1 ERPDDRAAVCTVV
14 EAAFGQP
21 DEADLV
27 EALQAAGDAAIA
39 LVAERDG
46 AVVGHVMLSPMRAP
60 ERCLGLA
67 PVSVAPEHQSAGIG
81 SALIVAGIERARSG
95 GWRGVFVLG
104 HADYYPRFGFSPE
117 AARGFESA
125 FAGPHFMF
133 LALSGDAPKDGQARY
148 AAAFG
153 ET

>member
-1 ERPDDRAAVCTVV
+1 MRAVV
-14 EAAFGQP
+14 IAAFGQVE
-21 DEADLV
+21 EADLV
-27 EALQAAGDAAIA
+27 EAVRNAGDATIA
-39 LVAERDG
+39 LVAERGG
-46 AVVGHVMLSPMRAP
+46 AVVGHVMFSPMHEP

-67 PVSVAPEHQSAGIG
+67 PVSVVPESQGQGIG
-81 SALIVAGIERARSG
+81 AALIRAGIERARHE

-117 AARGFESA
+117 AARDFASP

-133 LALSGDAPKDGQARY
+133 LPLTTDAPLEGRARY

-153 ET
+153 D

>member
-1 ERPDDRAAVCTVV
+1 MRAVV
-14 EAAFGQP
+14 VAAFGQD
-21 DEADLV
+21 DEAELV
-27 EALQAAGDAAIA
+27 EALQNAGDAAIA
-39 LVAERDG
+39 LVAERAG
-46 AVVGHVMLSPMRAP
+46 AVVGQVLFSPMREP

-67 PVSVAPEHQSAGIG
+67 PVAVLPEHQGEGIG
-81 SALIVAGIERARSG
+81 VALIRAGIERARAE

-117 AARGFESA
+117 AARGFESP

-133 LALSGDAPKDGQARY
+133 LPLSDDAPRKGAARY
-148 AAAFG
+148 PAAFG